1 MQMMILASYKS
12 RPKGCYLGSKD
23 FGGNGGKQL
32 VVTGMQH
39 RVAVTHKKSK
49 SDCPSLIARAKLKVS
64 CQFKIKQTITLAIFR
79 CHVQILLCQLFL
91 AARF

>member
-1 MQMMILASYKS
+1 MLASYKS
-12 RPKGCYLGSKD
+12 RNKGYYLGSKD

-32 VVTGMQH
+32 VRTGLQH

-64 CQFKIKQTITLAIFR
+64 FQFKIKQTIPLAMFR